1 MLNGDSGINVLCG
14 RRERRSGGGLTPK
27 KGIENRERTTIAS
40 RLVRSPCTM
49 ARSVQTSYGDGEGS
63 ATAAVRRQSTI
74 ALHDSE
80 SGMNV
85 LCGRREH
92 SGGGGPTPKRASRT
106 TSARRSRLDLNDRPA
121 RWRERYKRPMG
132 TARAP
137 EHSDGGGPTP
147 KKGID
152 HREPSAHNERVSTCT
167 ITLHDGESGTIVLCG
182 RREHSGT
189 VAPTPKNGIE
199 NHERTTTSA
208 SRLERSRLAQW

>member
-1 MLNGDSGINVLCG
+1 M
-14 RRERRSGGGLTPK
+14 
-27 KGIENRERTTIAS
+27 
-40 RLVRSPCTM
+40 
-49 ARSVQTSYGDGEGS
+49 
-63 ATAAVRRQSTI
+63 
-74 ALHDSE
+74 HDSE

-106 TSARRSRLDLNDRPA
+106 TIAQRSRLDLNDRPA

-167 ITLHDGESGTIVLCG
+167 ITLHDGESGTNVLCG

-199 NHERTTTSA
+199 NHERTTSA
-208 SRLERSRLAQW
+208 SRFERSRLAQWRERYKRPMWTARARRWWRLDAKEGHQAP